1 MAIITK
7 QEKKVLEEKLYSKS
21 DIAEIELAAKK
32 TTYYI
37 KIGDNEPAI
46 PRDEAISRLG
56 RENWISGLCRS
67 AFHIKASRI
76 TSTGLPVYFDSHA
89 LCL

>member
-37 KIGDNEPAI
+37 KIGDNELPI
-46 PRDEAISRLG
+46 PRDEAISL
-56 RENWISGLCRS
+56 L
-67 AFHIKASRI
+67 